1 MTSVFDLHY
10 PDQSSQASN
19 SGILDQIK
27 AIWEIGSRVDP
38 KLVALNVGPLGGAN
52 LFDFLYPN
60 PKRINSGRLNE
71 RYLKLWYKCE
81 QAAGWV
87 CNGRFRQTIG
97 EPINVDKKGRVQ
109 RYFNPEGGKAPI
121 TFLKVPLHI
130 WEKVAKRNGKSMP
143 EHIELTDDGEALG
156 FWDWV
161 QSEGIPVVLT
171 EGEKKAG
178 CLLTH
183 GFAAISVPGINMGYR
198 AIEKDIFGKTTLR
211 ELHPALKPFNDGR
224 QITIAFDYRPG
235 DYFQSPEWQAADV
248 TSWLLRD
255 SQVRIAIL
263 PGPQKAVDDFAVA
276 GGDLE
281 KLITNAEPIEK
292 IRARKLW
299 GLRKYEIAWQVN
311 KEKLGFLPFPSKGIA
326 GVLSAKG
333 TGKTFGLKELC
344 KEAARE
350 GRKVLLLTHRIVLG
364 RAICQTVGL
373 TWIEDKYNSKEDKIE
388 VDLFGYGLCVDSL
401 HPESQA
407 QFNAADWEGAI
418 VIMDEVE
425 QIIWH
430 LLNSSTCQEN
440 RVSILNSFKELVNTV
455 LDTDGLFVLQD
466 ADLSDQ
472 AFDFVLGMKDGDKPK
487 PWIALNEYK
496 PEKPWTIKYY
506 DTKYVKGQ
514 SQDDASGLLKNAVNE
529 VNSGGKIWVQTDSQ
543 KAKSQ
548 YGSLNLEKYFRA
560 KCPGKRILRIDQTT
574 VSDPEHPA
582 FDCSKRLQGDNSIAA
597 NYDIVICSP
606 TLGTGVSITLRS
618 HFTAVVGIFQGACS
632 ENEVRQAVARVR
644 EPVPRWVWVRKRAVA
659 LIGNG
664 SSFSY
669 SVAKS
674 KEKDVR
680 YNLRVLETFGFDF
693 ELDFDPTP
701 FKTWAKMAAR
711 INASAWE
718 FRDAVAEGLKAE
730 GHILE
735 FVSDS
740 DLDISGAI
748 KVIRQQ
754 SQLEEAVK
762 VSEAQEL
769 TREEYEDLSEKK
781 CKRHKTEAERFAKE
795 KYELQERY
803 GVEVTRELRQLNQ
816 DKWYGK
822 IQLHY
827 YLTHN
832 ADYLKMRDWKHF
844 DRHLRQGNGKV
855 CPQDV
860 RLLSMRVE
868 AHKILGTFQFTDP
881 NEEWTKES
889 PAVQEFIKKA
899 LYLRRDIKDILG
911 LTVSEQRAKDD
922 PIGIIK
928 NFLEQLGLTLKGK
941 QRRRGKERERAYKF
955 GGFASA
961 NVLTMNGAIAEKIS
975 EPDGLREKIFA
986 QWSVKDAANL
996 AQWKEAMNSVTP
1008 HSSTQEIEPA
1018 EFVTPQT
1025 IDKDIVLTV
1034 TEPCPIAEEAWGWVN
1049 KLGQWFKARVI
1060 GWCEEGTRY
1069 RVLYER
1075 AGEWIEM
1082 LAFPNQMRWGQ
1093 TFYDLSP

>member
-10 PDQSSQASN
+10 PNQSSQVSN
-19 SGILDQIK
+19 SDIRDQIK
-27 AIWEIGSRVDP
+27 ADWLESGVDP
-38 KLVALNVGPLGGAN
+38 HLVDLNALPLGGAD

-60 PKRINSGRLNE
+60 PKRINSGRLNIY
-71 RYLKLWYKCE
+71 YLKLWYKCSE
-81 QAAGWV
+81 AWGWL
-87 CNGRFRQTIG
+87 CNGRFRQITG
-97 EPINVDKKGRVQ
+97 EPIKVDKKGRVQ

-121 TFLKVPLHI
+121 TFLRVPLHI
-130 WEKVAKRNGKSMP
+130 WEKVAEHFGKSMP
-143 EHIELTDDGEALG
+143 EHIELTPDGEAIG

-161 QSEGIPVVLT
+161 RSEGVPIVLT

-211 ELHPALKPFNDGR
+211 ELHPALQPFNDGR
-224 QITIAFDYRPG
+224 QITIAFDHRPG

-248 TSWLLRD
+248 TSWLLKD
-255 SQVRIAIL
+255 SEVRIAIL
-263 PGPQKAVDDFAVA
+263 PGPEKAVDDFAVA

-292 IRARKLW
+292 IRARQLW
-299 GLRKYEIAWQVN
+299 GLRKYEISWQVN

-326 GVLSAKG
+326 GVSSGKG

-344 KEAARE
+344 LEAGRS

-373 TWIEDKYNSKEDKIE
+373 TWIEDKYNSKEDKID

-401 HPESQA
+401 HLESQA
-407 QFNAADWEGAI
+407 QFNVADWEGAI
-418 VIMDEVE
+418 VIIDEVE
-425 QIIWH
+425 QVIWH
-430 LLNSSTCQEN
+430 LLHSSTCQEN
-440 RVSILNSFKELVNTV
+440 RVSILDSFKELVNTV

-466 ADLSDQ
+466 ADLSD
-472 AFDFVLGMKDGDKPK
+472 ASFDFVLGMKNGDKPK

-496 PEKPWTIKYY
+496 PEKPWTVKYY

-514 SQDDASGLLKNAVNE
+514 SQDDPSGLLKDAVNE

-548 YGSLNLEKYFRA
+548 YGSVNLEKYFRA

-606 TLGTGVSITLRS
+606 TLATGVSITLRS

-632 ENEVRQAVARVR
+632 ENEVRQALARVR

-680 YNLRVLETFGFDF
+680 YNLRMLETFGFNY

-740 DLDISGAI
+740 DLDTSGAI

-769 TREEYEDLSEKK
+769 TREEYEDLSKKK
-781 CKRHKTEAERFAKE
+781 CKRHKTEAERFAEE
-795 KYELQERY
+795 KYELHERY
-803 GVEVTRELRQLNQ
+803 GVEVTPELRQLNQ

-844 DRHLRQGNGKV
+844 DRHLRQGLGKV

-881 NEEWTKES
+881 NLEWTKES

-899 LYLRRDIKDILG
+899 LYLRRDIKDICG

-922 PIGIIK
+922 PIGIIQD
-928 NFLEQLGLTLKGK
+928 FLKQLGLTLKGK
-941 QRRRGKERERAYKF
+941 QRRKGKERERAYKF

-961 NVLTMNGAIAEKIS
+961 NVLTMNGAHAEKIS
-975 EPDGLREKIFA
+975 EPDGLREKIFV

-996 AQWKEAMNSVTP
+996 AQWKEAMNAVTP
-1008 HSSTQEIEPA
+1008 HASPQETEPA

-1049 KLGQWFKARVI
+1049 RFGKWFKARVI

-1069 RVLYER
+1069 RLLYE
-1075 AGEWIEM
+1075 AKPGELSEM
-1082 LAFPNQMRWGQ
+1082 LAFPSQMRWGQ
-1093 TFYDLSP
+1093 TFDNPTQ

>member
-10 PDQSSQASN
+10 LDQFR
-19 SGILDQIK
+19 DQIK
-27 AIWEIGSRVDP
+27 AIWEIESGVDP
-38 KLVALNVGPLGGAN
+38 KLVALNVCLIGGAE

-81 QAAGWV
+81 QAAGWL
-87 CNGRFRQTIG
+87 CDRRFRQTSG

-121 TFLKVPLHI
+121 TFLRVPLHI
-130 WEKVAKRNGKSMP
+130 WQKVAERHGKPMP

-161 QSEGIPVVLT
+161 QSEGVPVVLT

-183 GFAAISVPGINMGYR
+183 GFAGISIPGINMGYR
-198 AIEKDIFGKTTLR
+198 AIEKDGFGRTTLR
-211 ELHPALKPFNDGR
+211 KLHPELQPFNDGR
-224 QITIAFDYRPG
+224 EITIAFDHRPG

-248 TSWLLRD
+248 TSWLLKD
-255 SQVRIAIL
+255 SEVRIAIL

-292 IRARKLW
+292 VRARKLW
-299 GLRKYEIAWQVN
+299 GLRKYEIAWRVN
-311 KEKLGFLPFPSKGIA
+311 KEKLGSLPFPSKGIA

-333 TGKTFGLKELC
+333 TGKTFGLKGLC
-344 KEAARE
+344 KEAGRE

-373 TWIEDKYNSKEDKIE
+373 TWIDDKYKSKEDKQE

-401 HPESQA
+401 HQESIA

-418 VIMDEVE
+418 VIIDEVE
-425 QIIWH
+425 QVIWH
-430 LLNSSTCQEN
+430 LLNSSTCEEN

-472 AFDFVLGMKDGDKPK
+472 AFDFVLGMKEGDKPK

-496 PEKPWTIKYY
+496 PEKPWRVKYY

-514 SQDDASGLLKNAVNE
+514 SQDDPSGLLKNAVNE

-543 KAKSQ
+543 KAKSRF
-548 YGSLNLEKYFRA
+548 GSVNLEKYFRA

-582 FDCSKRLQGDNSIAA
+582 FDCSESLQGDNSIAA

-606 TLGTGVSITLRS
+606 TLATGVSIDLRS
-618 HFTAVVGIFQGACS
+618 HFTAVFGIFQGACS
-632 ENEVRQAVARVR
+632 ENEVRQALARVR

-680 YNLRVLETFGFDF
+680 YNLRMLQSFGFDF

-711 INASAWE
+711 INARAWD
-718 FRDAVAEGLKAE
+718 FRDAVADGLKAE

-735 FVSDS
+735 FVNDS

-748 KVIRQQ
+748 KVIRQH
-754 SQLEEAVK
+754 SQVEEAVK
-762 VSEAQEL
+762 VSEAIEL
-769 TREEYEDLSEKK
+769 TREEYENLSDKK
-781 CKRHKTEAERFAKE
+781 CKKRHKTEAERLAQE
-795 KYELQERY
+795 KYELHERY
-803 GVEVTRELRQLNQ
+803 GVEVTPELRQLNQ

-827 YLTHN
+827 YLTCN
-832 ADYLKMRDWKHF
+832 AEYLKMRDWKHF
-844 DRHLRQGNGKV
+844 ERHLRQGKGKA

-860 RLLSMRVE
+860 RLLSVRVE
-868 AHKILGTFQFTDP
+868 VHKILGTFQFTDP
-881 NEEWTKES
+881 NLEWAKDS
-889 PAVQEFIKKA
+889 PAVQEFIKRA
-899 LYLRRDIKDILG
+899 LYLRRDIKDICG
-911 LTVSEQRAKDD
+911 LTVSEQRAKDN
-922 PIGIIK
+922 PISIIQD
-928 NFLEQLGLTLKGK
+928 FLKQLGLSMKGK
-941 QRRRGKERERAYKF
+941 QRRKGKERERVYKF

-961 NVLTMNGAIAEKIS
+961 NVLKISGAIAEKIS

-986 QWSVKDAANL
+986 QWSLKDAANL
-996 AQWKEAMNSVTP
+996 AQWKEAMNFVTP
-1008 HSSTQEIEPA
+1008 HASTQEIEPA

-1025 IDKDIVLTV
+1025 IDRDIVPTV
-1034 TEPCPIAEEAWGWVN
+1034 TEPCPIAEKAWGWVN
-1049 KLGQWFKARVI
+1049 RFGNWFKARVI

-1069 RVLYER
+1069 RVLYET

-1082 LAFPNQMRWGQ
+1082 LANPNQMRWG
-1093 TFYDLSP
+1093 TDPLESLP